1 MKIRVMI
8 EGRIW
13 NTLGIRQPQSDFILN
28 VAMVTM
34 AASDE
39 PGSISGIVTHV
50 RVQCGYMYV
59 RVLQRGFA
67 RTGEEE
73 CVEQRTEPGT
83 LFRMGELYHVDQH

>member
-1 MKIRVMI
+1 MKMSVMI

-13 NTLGIRQPQSDFILN
+13 NTLGIRHPQSDFILN

-39 PGSISGIVTHV
+39 PGCISRALHT
-50 RVQCGYMYV
+50 Y
-59 RVLQRGFA
+59 LQRGSA

-73 CVEQRTEPGT
+73 CVEE
-83 LFRMGELYHVDQH
+83 